1 MVSERLVQI
10 MGKISYLL
18 LGALVGRW
26 PLISNTQQ
34 TGPRADMCPILAVLA
49 VGCSEFGIRDGCE
62 AALAVTSAI
71 PREGG

>member
-1 MVSERLVQI
+1 
-10 MGKISYLL
+10 MGKIPYLL

-49 VGCSEFGIRDGCE
+49 VGCSEFGIRDGCG
-62 AALAVTSAI
+62 AVLVVALAI